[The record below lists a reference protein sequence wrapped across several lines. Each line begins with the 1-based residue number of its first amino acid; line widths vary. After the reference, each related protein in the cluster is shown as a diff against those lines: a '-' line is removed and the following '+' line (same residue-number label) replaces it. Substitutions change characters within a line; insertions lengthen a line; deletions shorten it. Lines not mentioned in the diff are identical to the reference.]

1 MRTSKPTVNVGRTSC
16 PIRSF
21 GAGLSKSTNGVALS
35 TGSVESRGR
44 TATPRRTPE
53 RSAAFSHLSIGD
65 LRAYRQALAEE
76 ENRVSY
82 WRRIIQARLDVVRA
96 GEAGAVRVDNLR
108 NVLAEAR
115 LNSGRRVLIT
125 VLPVEDIPPLPDLAK
140 LWERE
145 PRSGD
150 PNHNEALARDLAG
163 AEIQLSAYR
172 AALHRRITGATEEL
186 IARYRE
192 DPRLCLLALPAM
204 PANRQDDAVRRNLAA
219 RR

>member
-1 MRTSKPTVNVGRTSC
+1 MGPLV
-16 PIRSF
+16 
-21 GAGLSKSTNGVALS
+21 S
-35 TGSVESRGR
+35 TGSVESR
-44 TATPRRTPE
+44 TATSRAAARHTPT
-53 RSAAFSHLSIGD
+53 RSDSFNHLSIED
-65 LRAYRQALAEE
+65 LRNYRTALADE

-96 GEAGAVRVDNLR
+96 GEAGAVKVDNLR

-115 LNSGRRVLIT
+115 INSGRRVLIT

-145 PRSGD
+145 PRRGD
-150 PNHNEALARDLAG
+150 PEHNEALARDLAG

-172 AALHRRITGATEEL
+172 AALHRRITGATAEL

-192 DPRLCLLALPAM
+192 DPSLCLLALPR
-204 PANRQDDAVRRNLAA
+204 PRLAA
-219 RR
+219 RG

>member
-1 MRTSKPTVNVGRTSC
+1 MPDQRR
-16 PIRSF
+16 
-21 GAGLSKSTNGVALS
+21 STNGVALS
-35 TGSVESRGR
+35 SGSVESRSR
-44 TATPRRTPE
+44 TAAPRPIPE
-53 RSAAFSHLSIGD
+53 RSAAFAHLSIGD

-96 GEAGAVRVDNLR
+96 GEAGTVRVDNLR

-115 LNSGRRVLIT
+115 MTSGRRVLIT
-125 VLPVEDIPPLPDLAK
+125 VVPIEDIPPLPDLAK

-145 PRSGD
+145 PKPLDSAF
-150 PNHNEALARDLAG
+150 NEALARDLAG

-192 DPRLCLLALPAM
+192 DPRLCLLALPA
-204 PANRQDDAVRRNLAA
+204 DGHDGGERRALAA

>member
-1 MRTSKPTVNVGRTSC
+1 MPDQRR
-16 PIRSF
+16 
-21 GAGLSKSTNGVALS
+21 STNGVALS
-35 TGSVESRGR
+35 SGSVESRGR
-44 TATPRRTPE
+44 TAAPRPIPE
-53 RSAAFSHLSIGD
+53 RNAAFAHLSIGD
-65 LRAYRQALAEE
+65 LRAYRLALAEE

-108 NVLAEAR
+108 SVLAEAR
-115 LNSGRRVLIT
+115 MNSGRRVLIT
-125 VLPVEDIPPLPDLAK
+125 VVPIEDIPPLPDLAK

-145 PRSGD
+145 PKPRD
-150 PNHNEALARDLAG
+150 PAFNEALARDLAG

-172 AALHRRITGATEEL
+172 AALHRRISGATDEL

-192 DPRLCLLALPAM
+192 DPRLCLLALPAG
-204 PANRQDDAVRRNLAA
+204 RQDAAERRALAA

>member
-1 MRTSKPTVNVGRTSC
+1 MHRNRHETS
-16 PIRSF
+16 IRP
-21 GAGLSKSTNGVALS
+21 AENGVTVSADS
-35 TGSVESRGR
+35 GSRTG
-44 TATPRRTPE
+44 PRRIPE
-53 RSAAFSHLSIGD
+53 RKPDFDHLSIGD
-65 LRAYRQALAEE
+65 LRAYRTALAEE

-108 NVLAEAR
+108 NVLSEAR

-125 VLPVEDIPPLPDLAK
+125 VVPVEDIPPLPDLAK

-145 PRSGD
+145 PHPGD
-150 PNHNEALARDLAG
+150 TTFNEALARDLAG

-172 AALHRRITGATEEL
+172 AALHRRITGSTEEL

-192 DPRLCLLALPAM
+192 DPCLCLGALPSD
-204 PANRQDDAVRRNLAA
+204 QKDASRRA
-219 RR
+219 RSAHR

>member
-1 MRTSKPTVNVGRTSC
+1 MS
-16 PIRSF
+16 
-21 GAGLSKSTNGVALS
+21 A
-35 TGSVESRGR
+35 GSVESRGR
-44 TATPRRTPE
+44 TATRRPPE
-53 RSAAFSHLSIGD
+53 RSADFAHLSISD
-65 LRAYRQALAEE
+65 LRAYRQTLSEE

-96 GEAGAVRVDNLR
+96 GETGALRVDNLR
-108 NVLAEAR
+108 SVLAEAR

-125 VLPVEDIPPLPDLAK
+125 VIPVEDIPPLPDLAT

-145 PRSGD
+145 PQTDD
-150 PNHNEALARDLAG
+150 PAHNEALARDLAG

-192 DPRLCLLALPAM
+192 DPSLCLLALPS
-204 PANRQDDAVRRNLAA
+204 QQSGGRRPLAA
-219 RR
+219 RS

>member
-1 MRTSKPTVNVGRTSC
+1 MHDQHGP
-16 PIRSF
+16 
-21 GAGLSKSTNGVALS
+21 TNGVALS
-35 TGSVESRGR
+35 AGSVESRGR
-44 TATPRRTPE
+44 TATTPRRTPE
-53 RSAAFSHLSIGD
+53 RSAAFAHLSIGD

-96 GEAGAVRVDNLR
+96 GEAGAVQVHNLR

-115 LNSGRRVLIT
+115 MNSGRRVLIT
-125 VLPVEDIPPLPDLAK
+125 VVPIEDIPPLPDLAK

-145 PRSGD
+145 PHPTD
-150 PNHNEALARDLAG
+150 PAHNEKLARDLAG

-192 DPRLCLLALPAM
+192 DPALCLLALPASEK
-204 PANRQDDAVRRNLAA
+204 DAAERRALAA
-219 RR
+219 RL

>member
-1 MRTSKPTVNVGRTSC
+1 VSS
-16 PIRSF
+16 
-21 GAGLSKSTNGVALS
+21 
-35 TGSVESRGR
+35 GSVDSRNR
-44 TATPRRTPE
+44 APAQRRTPE
-53 RSAAFSHLSIGD
+53 RNDAFSHLSIGD

-96 GEAGAVRVDNLR
+96 GEAGALRVDNLR

-115 LNSGRRVLIT
+115 IHSGRTALIT
-125 VLPVEDIPPLPDLAK
+125 VLPVEDIPPLPDLAQ

-145 PRSGD
+145 PSDED
-150 PNHNEALARDLAG
+150 PAHNESLARDLAG

-172 AALHRRITGATEEL
+172 AALHRRISGATAEL

-192 DPRLCLLALPAM
+192 DPTLCLLALPARSGRT
-204 PANRQDDAVRRNLAA
+204 ALDRATGGRDAVSAA
-219 RR
+219 RG

>member
-1 MRTSKPTVNVGRTSC
+1 MGPLV
-16 PIRSF
+16 
-21 GAGLSKSTNGVALS
+21 S
-35 TGSVESRGR
+35 TGSVESRGK
-44 TATPRRTPE
+44 TAQRHTPT
-53 RSAAFSHLSIGD
+53 RSDAFNHLSIED

-96 GEAGAVRVDNLR
+96 GEAGAVKVDNLR

-115 LNSGRRVLIT
+115 INSGRRVLIT

-145 PRSGD
+145 PKRED
-150 PNHNEALARDLAG
+150 PNHNETLARDLAG

-172 AALHRRITGATEEL
+172 AALHRRIAGATAEL

-192 DPRLCLLALPAM
+192 DPALCLLALPQ
-204 PANRQDDAVRRNLAA
+204 PRLAT
-219 RR
+219 RG

>member
-1 MRTSKPTVNVGRTSC
+1 MSAGSLEGRSRTP
-16 PIRSF
+16 
-21 GAGLSKSTNGVALS
+21 A
-35 TGSVESRGR
+35 
-44 TATPRRTPE
+44 PRRTPE

-65 LRAYRQALAEE
+65 LRSYRQTLAEE

-108 NVLAEAR
+108 SVLAEAR

-125 VLPVEDIPPLPDLAK
+125 VGPVEDIPPLPDLAQ

-145 PRSGD
+145 PRPDD

-172 AALHRRITGATEEL
+172 AALHRRITGATDEL

-192 DPRLCLLALPAM
+192 DPSLCLLALPA
-204 PANRQDDAVRRNLAA
+204 NRQDAEQRRALSALAN

>member
-1 MRTSKPTVNVGRTSC
+1 MSNGRVGSQ
-16 PIRSF
+16 
-21 GAGLSKSTNGVALS
+21 LSA
-35 TGSVESRGR
+35 GSVESRSR
-44 TATPRRTPE
+44 TSPPRRPPE
-53 RSAAFSHLSIGD
+53 RNPAFAHLSIGD
-65 LRAYRQALAEE
+65 LRAYRQALSDE

-108 NVLAEAR
+108 HVLAEAR
-115 LNSGRRVLIT
+115 INSGRRALIT

-140 LWERE
+140 LWECE
-145 PRSGD
+145 PRADD
-150 PNHNEALARDLAG
+150 PSHNEALARDLAG

-172 AALHRRITGATEEL
+172 AALHRRISGATDEL

-192 DPRLCLLALPAM
+192 DPSLCLLALPTS
-204 PANRQDDAVRRNLAA
+204 PAETKRALAA

>member
-1 MRTSKPTVNVGRTSC
+1 MINTGRR
-16 PIRSF
+16 I
-21 GAGLSKSTNGVALS
+21 GVALS
-35 TGSVESRGR
+35 AGSIEGRGR
-44 TATPRRTPE
+44 TATPRRIPE
-53 RSAAFSHLSIGD
+53 RNAAFSHLSIGD

-96 GEAGAVRVDNLR
+96 GEAGTVRVDNLR

-115 LNSGRRVLIT
+115 HNSGRQVLIT
-125 VLPVEDIPPLPDLAK
+125 VVPLEDIPPLPDLAK

-145 PRSGD
+145 PRPGH
-150 PNHNEALARDLAG
+150 PAHNEALARDLAG

-172 AALHRRITGATEEL
+172 AALHRRITGATAEL

-192 DPRLCLLALPAM
+192 DPSLCLLALPAN
-204 PANRQDDAVRRNLAA
+204 PHEAEQRRALAA

>member
-1 MRTSKPTVNVGRTSC
+1 MGQLVT
-16 PIRSF
+16 
-21 GAGLSKSTNGVALS
+21 
-35 TGSVESRGR
+35 TGSAESRA
-44 TATPRRTPE
+44 ATNRAAARQTPT
-53 RSAAFSHLSIGD
+53 RSDAFSHLSIED
-65 LRAYRQALAEE
+65 LRAYRQALADE

-115 LNSGRRVLIT
+115 INSGRRVLIT

-145 PRSGD
+145 PKPGD
-150 PNHNEALARDLAG
+150 ATHNEALARDLAG

-172 AALHRRITGATEEL
+172 AALHRRITGATSEL

-192 DPRLCLLALPAM
+192 DPSLCLLALPA
-204 PANRQDDAVRRNLAA
+204 PRLAA
-219 RR
+219 RG